1 VQRRGKEFSVASIR
15 KKGKR
20 WYLRR
25 YVGGRQV
32 EEALGTSSKRKA
44 AEILRT
50 YEAERTL
57 GFHRPA
63 RSRTPLA
70 EFLKGFL
77 RHLELTLGAGKSVAN
92 DASRI
97 RCFFREVKIDW
108 LEALTPAVIQ
118 HVLELKRSRDS
129 ISPKTYNNYRE
140 ILHRMFEY
148 ALNIRDFVSSD
159 PSRRNPVEAVKKCPE
174 HASKI
179 SFLTLEEIDE
189 LLVHLS
195 PDTRLQAAVA
205 TLIYTGL
212 RRSEMLWLTPDDLDL
227 ASRLVIV
234 RGKTVNGES
243 WEPKTR
249 KNRSVP
255 VSTSL
260 LAYVEP
266 WHLARPMSAWL
277 FPASQDGRWN
287 PDNFSTA
294 LREAQAGLAKRWSCL
309 DFRHTFASHLAKK
322 GVSIFKIAKLLGN
335 SVVICERHYAHL
347 SPAGLADEVE
357 FHTERPRR
365 APLDRPDGV
374 ARRSARR
381 GDERTGRSEVSRPSA
396 VV

>member
-15 KKGKR
+15 KKGRK

-44 AEILRT
+44 AEILRM

-63 RSRTPLA
+63 RSKTPLV
-70 EFLKGFL
+70 EFSKDFL
-77 RHLELTLGAGKSVAN
+77 NHLRLTLGAGKSVAN

-97 RCFFREVKIDW
+97 RCFFREVKLDS
-108 LEALTPAVIQ
+108 LEGLVPSIIQ
-118 HVLELKRSRDS
+118 HVLELKRSRDG

-148 ALNIRDFVSSD
+148 ALNVRGFVSPD
-159 PSRRNPVEAVKKCPE
+159 PNRRNPVDAVKKCAEP
-174 HASKI
+174 APRI
-179 SFLTLEEIDE
+179 TYLTLEEIDE
-189 LLVHLS
+189 LLACLAQDVK
-195 PDTRLQAAVA
+195 LQTAVA
-205 TLIYTGL
+205 TLIYTGI

-227 ASRLVIV
+227 ASRLVMV
-234 RGKTVNGES
+234 RGKTVDGKS

-255 VSTSL
+255 VSGSL
-260 LAYVEP
+260 LPYLERWLP
-266 WHLARPMSAWL
+266 ARRTSPWL
-277 FPASQDGRWN
+277 FPASQGSHWN
-287 PDNFSTA
+287 ADNFSTN
-294 LREAQAGLAKRWSCL
+294 LREAQAGAGKRWSCL
-309 DFRHTFASHLAKK
+309 HFRHTFASHLAKK

-347 SPAGLADEVE
+347 SPAGLAEEVE
-357 FHTERPRR
+357 F
-365 APLDRPDGV
+365 
-374 ARRSARR
+374 RSADTGR
-381 GDERTGRSEVSRPSA
+381 GAAARPERTGDGSRARTGADSRRPEVASHSS